1 MDRSQATFKKYSST
15 GVDWAAWFLGIGL
28 GLTLAL
34 QVTTMRWSDISSVY
48 SAIAVQAPNGRNDRY
63 TNMSVPVLRQ
73 RTLTAQSANIN
84 GVSGASYTSYGWY
97 TSLVVALKQAGL

>member
-1 MDRSQATFKKYSST
+1 MDRSEATFKKYSSQ

-48 SAIAVQAPNGRNDRY
+48 SAIASRCGAWGVGP
-63 TNMSVPVLRQ
+63 LI
-73 RTLTAQSANIN
+73 TAR
-84 GVSGASYTSYGWY
+84 
-97 TSLVVALKQAGL
+97 